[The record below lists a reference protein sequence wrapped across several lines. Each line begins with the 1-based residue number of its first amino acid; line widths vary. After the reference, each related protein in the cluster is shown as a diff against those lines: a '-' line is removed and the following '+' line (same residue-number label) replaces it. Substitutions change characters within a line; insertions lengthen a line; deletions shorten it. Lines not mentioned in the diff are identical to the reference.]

1 MIFIDKQKILEKELK
16 NNKDLLLNIDLN
28 HNKDELLFNSNFI
41 ISKYLLNYMIK
52 NNITR
57 SQLSKILRISKNNLI
72 NILYNNYDLSIRD
85 ILEISLNLEHNENL
99 LRYYLNQLNIYFEE
113 KEGK

>member
-28 HNKDELLFNSNFI
+28 HNKDELLFNSNSI

-57 SQLSKILRISKNNLI
+57 SQLSKILGISKNNLI

-99 LRYYLNQLNIYFEE
+99 LRYYLNQLNIYFE
-113 KEGK
+113 KNK